1 MKFVEKF
8 FKEKYY
14 VYCILFIV
22 LCACMFTITSK
33 VSSDKY
39 SKEIEVKQYTVQK
52 EEKPEE
58 TISIK
63 TFEQEFTVGEA
74 NVEEE
79 EQEEE
84 IVKEDGNVT
93 YKGIT
98 VEVPEVV
105 VASMNDSQDKEKQVS
120 DSSASNGSVVT
131 VQEAV
136 ELYENSGNSLGID
149 VSKWQG
155 TINWSEVKKSGIEF
169 AMIRIGYRG
178 STSGNIFMDP
188 KFKSNVAGA
197 TSNGIKVGLYF
208 FSMAKDE
215 AEAIQEAAWTVDIAK
230 NYKITY
236 PIAYDFESWG
246 YDRMAGISNEQ
257 IQKNALAFLGYV
269 KASGYSGMMYG
280 SKNALNSRFSMSSF
294 SQYKVW
300 LAHYTESTNYKGRY
314 NMWQYTDKGSVPGIS
329 GYVDMNTAYF
339 SYSKEKEAKVPEPEE
354 KTPVDKNEN
363 NNANTSINDNSNV
376 SSNSD
381 NNTITNQKED
391 NNTTNNSSNINNND
405 NSNKDNTTNENYTSD
420 EKTDN
425 NTVNE
430 SDNTGSENTID
441 NTSNSSKT
449 DDSSNE
455 NDNSNIVSDVSNPNE
470 TDNSNSESSNVDNL
484 TE

>member
-1 MKFVEKF
+1 MKIFEKF

-14 VYCILFIV
+14 VYFIFFIV
-22 LCACMFTITSK
+22 LCACMFTVTSK
-33 VSSDKY
+33 ASSDKY

-52 EEKPEE
+52 EEKIEE
-58 TISIK
+58 TVAIK
-63 TFEQEFTVGEA
+63 TFEEEFIVGEA
-74 NVEEE
+74 NIEDE
-79 EQEEE
+79 EQEE

-120 DSSASNGSVVT
+120 DSSASNGAVVT
-131 VQEAV
+131 VQEVV
-136 ELYENSGNSLGID
+136 ELYENSGNSIGID

-155 TINWSEVKKSGIEF
+155 TINWPEVKKSGIEF

-188 KFKSNVAGA
+188 KFKANVTGA

-230 NYKITY
+230 NYRITY

-246 YDRMAGISNEQ
+246 YDRMAGVSNEQ
-257 IQKNALAFLGYV
+257 IQKNALAFLGYI

-354 KTPVDKNEN
+354 KTTEKNEKDN
-363 NNANTSINDNSNV
+363 NVVTNEIDNSNV
-376 SSNSD
+376 NT
-381 NNTITNQKED
+381 NND
-391 NNTTNNSSNINNND
+391 NTTNNINNNT
-405 NSNKDNTTNENYTSD
+405 SNTNTQIDNTVQNPTNNSTVG
-420 EKTDN
+420 N
-425 NTVNE
+425 NI
-430 SDNTGSENTID
+430 SENTTES
-441 NTSNSSKT
+441 NTE
-449 DDSSNE
+449 E
-455 NDNSNIVSDVSNPNE
+455 NDNKEQESDSTKVEDNTEKNDNDATSDSSSSKQEPEPEAEPEDNNNESNTE
-470 TDNSNSESSNVDNL
+470 NVV